1 MVSGARVVSVLAAV
15 LTGLQAVT
23 SASAQTGIGDRAPKL
38 VEDPVTGGCRATKV
52 KFLVSDSQ
60 GLNTSSAEYVP
71 APQTAVNFQKQ
82 TEGCVVLHFAGVVC
96 APGVRAVARRIQIRA
111 VLQGTGAV
119 AVPTDVQISGDDDI
133 DFDDRWARAR
143 AMIFVFP
150 NVAPGQYKAVIEW
163 KSLTGH
169 AVFLH
174 QHSVLVRYE

>member
-1 MVSGARVVSVLAAV
+1 MVSGTRLVAVLA
-15 LTGLQAVT
+15 GLLIAMQAV
-23 SASAQTGIGDRAPKL
+23 AAAPAQTGISDGAPKL
-38 VEDPVTGGCRATKV
+38 VEEPVTGVCRATKV
-52 KFLVSDSQ
+52 KFLASDSQ
-60 GLNTSSAEYVP
+60 ELNTSSAEYVP

-82 TEGCVVLHFAGVVC
+82 TEGCVVLHFAGVVF

-119 AVPTDVQISGDDDI
+119 AVPSDVQFSGDDDI
-133 DFDDRWARAR
+133 DFDNRWARAR
-143 AMIFVFP
+143 SMIFVFP
-150 NVAPGQYKAVIEW
+150 GVAPGHYKAVIEW